1 MSLSA
6 THVLLEMPREKPEFE
21 AAWLAKAIEAEA
33 LWSGAQVDREFHD
46 RVDLLD
52 ADGIPDLEAFA
63 RETLDELKGQ
73 SCAAA
78 LELYADGCGMFSR
91 EFGLMV
97 RLGFFIHD
105 GTCYRIALPRLLTP
119 QLMRQAAVGLCA
131 VGEDWGDDVFVL
143 TPERQLHMRRKSDAE
158 AWQSRRRAMGRFTVI
173 NADP

>member
-6 THVLLEMPREKPEFE
+6 THVLLEMPRGRPEFE
-21 AAWLAKAIEAEA
+21 AAWLARASEAEA
-33 LWSGAQVDREFHD
+33 LWSAAQEDREFRD

-73 SCAAA
+73 DCAAA
-78 LELYADGCGMFSR
+78 FELYADGYGMFSR

-105 GTCYRIALPRLLTP
+105 GACYRIALPRLLTP
-119 QLMRQAAVGLCA
+119 QLVRQAAIGLCA
-131 VGEDWGDDVFVL
+131 VGEDCGDDVFVL
-143 TPERQLHMRRKSDAE
+143 TPERQLHMHHKSDSE
-158 AWQSRRRAMGRFTVI
+158 AWQSRRRAMRRLTVI
-173 NADP
+173 NV